1 MQIVGKNKRD
11 CQQDKK
17 SAHWKVL
24 IALFMKDHTSVANSW
39 LARHL
44 HMGAPQGVSRYTAKL
59 SGWDNELREPKRTF
73 IVPAKCM
80 AAARHEK
87 TRAYRYAKIQEPL
100 LPH

>member
-44 HMGAPQGVSRYTAKL
+44 HMGVPQGVSRYTAKL
-59 SGWDNELREPKRTF
+59 AESKGRKHKMYLEMT
-73 IVPAKCM
+73 
-80 AAARHEK
+80 
-87 TRAYRYAKIQEPL
+87 KITE
-100 LPH
+100 